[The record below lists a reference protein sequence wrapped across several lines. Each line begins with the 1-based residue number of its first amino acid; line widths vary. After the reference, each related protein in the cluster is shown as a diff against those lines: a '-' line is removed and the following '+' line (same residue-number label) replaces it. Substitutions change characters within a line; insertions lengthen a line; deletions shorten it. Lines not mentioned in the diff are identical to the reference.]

1 MRCCPIIYERYVQ
14 TICHELYQVILNH
27 KQQSCPRVEPVIS
40 FFFAKVSFIYPSF
53 IQVKRLT
60 DTKIFH

>member
-1 MRCCPIIYERYVQ
+1 MRCWPIIYERYVQ

-27 KQQSCPRVEPVIS
+27 KQQSCLRVEPVIS
-40 FFFAKVSFIYPSF
+40 FFAKVSFIYPSF

-60 DTKIFH
+60 DTKMFH